1 MSILTPIILSAIA
14 GSATGIGGLIVI
26 AFGKVN
32 DKILGFFLGFAGGV
46 MLIVSF
52 VQLFYEALTILNNL
66 QVTITFAIGTIVMM
80 VIDLTLPH
88 IEFGEWE
95 VDVKNPS
102 LFKSGILIA
111 IGMSLHNLPEGIVVS
126 TGFEHLPKL
135 GILVAI
141 MICMHN
147 IPEGIATTTPLIRSG
162 VNKWRAVG
170 LSLISGLMEPIG
182 AIIGTILFS
191 VFKGEPFVIGYGL
204 AFAAGVMTYITVDEL
219 IPIAHEYCSTPYK
232 HVVSTGL
239 LVGMIFA
246 QLLSLFLNI

>member
-1 MSILTPIILSAIA
+1 MSLLTPIILSAIA

-26 AFGKVN
+26 VFGKVN

-52 VQLFYEALTILNNL
+52 VQLFFQALTIVNNV
-66 QVTITFAIGTIVMM
+66 QVTIFFSIGTMVMM
-80 VIDLTLPH
+80 AIDLTLPH

-95 VDVKNPS
+95 IDVKNPA

-126 TGFEHLPKL
+126 TGFEHFPKL

-170 LSLISGLMEPIG
+170 LSLLSGLMEPVG
-182 AIIGTILFS
+182 AIIGTCLFS
-191 VFKGEPFVIGYGL
+191 VFKGQPFVIGYGL

-219 IPIAHEYCSTPYK
+219 IPIAHEYCSIPYK

-239 LVGMIFA
+239 LVGMISA
-246 QLLSLFLNI
+246 QLLSLILNI